1 MAIAAVQSQLES
13 QFGSQINLVMG
24 FFKRNKPIEMI
35 MMQSL
40 NAIYFL
46 VTLQTRMKLNKY
58 KYLLAVEKLEKMQ
71 QSLSESYQPTNSC
84 GRLNA
89 LK

>member
-1 MAIAAVQSQLES
+1 MQQVAAMQSQVTAVFNVTS
-13 QFGSQINLVMG
+13 D
-24 FFKRNKPIEMI
+24 FFKRNKPLEMAV
-35 MMQSL
+35 MQIL
-40 NAIYFL
+40 QAVYF
-46 VTLQTRMKLNKY
+46 VITLRTRMKLNKY

-71 QSLSESYQPTNSC
+71 TSLSESYKPTNSM